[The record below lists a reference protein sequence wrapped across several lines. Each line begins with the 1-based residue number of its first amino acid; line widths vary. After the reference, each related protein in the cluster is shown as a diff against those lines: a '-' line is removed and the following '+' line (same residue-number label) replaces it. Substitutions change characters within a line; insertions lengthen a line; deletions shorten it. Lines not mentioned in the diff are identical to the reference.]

1 MSYCN
6 HNGVCYPPNEY
17 IVYDGNV
24 VQLFLTSKYVFE
36 LCEIDVGDMLNI
48 TKSLQGKE
56 THGFKGIAF

>member
-1 MSYCN
+1 M
-6 HNGVCYPPNEY
+6 CYLPNEY